1 MHRLMRKGGQGRPS
15 RQTGNQSP
23 HAGLSPTHPV
33 WLPFGTNEVPGVYY
47 MEDAVKNPYFL
58 HLKIFSWATLAHLIN
73 FDRSIT
79 ICFVT
84 LITLAMS
91 RRIVLKDEQHER

>member
-1 MHRLMRKGGQGRPS
+1 
-15 RQTGNQSP
+15 
-23 HAGLSPTHPV
+23 
-33 WLPFGTNEVPGVYY
+33 

-73 FDRSIT
+73 FNRSIT

-91 RRIVLKDEQHER
+91 RRIVLKDEQYER